1 MPCAESGETGKEQR
15 GRKCRNSVVG
25 GHFWGVGLA
34 GRRETAHSG
43 AFRATQV
50 TRGKGSCDDP
60 GSSSQG
66 AADTQRQL
74 IVATKERQLWLK
86 IF

>member
-1 MPCAESGETGKEQR
+1 MQEFRCRRPFLGCELGREKGDCTLRCLQGHTGDM
-15 GRKCRNSVVG
+15 RKG
-25 GHFWGVGLA
+25 G
-34 GRRETAHSG
+34 
-43 AFRATQV
+43 
-50 TRGKGSCDDP
+50 CDDP